1 MAHDAVGVLGEGLGG
16 RFVAAVEQLADAL
29 LDFLSGVVVFGL
41 GVVVGELAAVHGSGV
56 AKCWCHGVLLR
67 A

>member
-1 MAHDAVGVLGEGLGG
+1 MLGEGLDGG
-16 RFVAAVEQLADAL
+16 GVALVELLQDLFLGQLLGAD
-29 LDFLSGVVVFGL
+29 VWL